1 MVVVVVEV
9 IVVVVEVIVVEVV
22 IVVAV
27 VVQCFHTTEQI
38 IKEADHIINYFCTYL
53 PTYLPNTSQS
63 AYLLMCRYGSWTLSP
78 SSSRNDIAQ
87 FQSNWMPIFSATGF
101 DRFMF

>member
-1 MVVVVVEV
+1 MVVVVVVEV
-9 IVVVVEVIVVEVV
+9 IELIVVEVV

-27 VVQCFHTTEQI
+27 VQCFHTTKQI
-38 IKEADHIINYFCTYL
+38 IKEADHIINYYCTYL
-53 PTYLPNTSQS
+53 PSTSQS
-63 AYLLMCRYGSWTLSP
+63 AYLLMCRCGSWTLSP
-78 SSSRNDIAQ
+78 SSSRSDIAQ